1 MTRNRSYDN
10 VPQPHAVEY
19 YYQRTTRGGL
29 VISESAAACDI
40 SLGRPNMPGIW
51 RKEQVEA
58 WKPNVN
64 AVHEKGGIFFCQI
77 WHPGHVI
84 DYSLENF
91 SVVHTGEPRDSNSL
105 SCIYKRAP
113 VPQLTVDEINSIIND
128 FKVAT
133 RNAIEAGFDGVEI
146 HGANGYL
153 IDQYT
158 GSLENSCHLALEVTK
173 AVANEIG
180 ADRVGIKLSPSEYPN
195 PETLGLYMANE
206 LNKLGILYI
215 HMTEPRM
222 IKNEKGHY
230 ETLRCLSPMRLSFKG
245 TFIASGGYNKS
256 DGDKAIVENYT
267 DLVSFGLLF
276 LANPDLPKRF
286 EANAPLNKHKRNSF
300 YIQDPVIGYADYPFL
315 QVAS

>member
-1 MTRNRSYDN
+1 MEANNIPLLSPYKMGRFNLSHRIVLPPMTRNRSYNN

-19 YYQRTTRGGL
+19 YSQRTTHGGL

-40 SLGRPNMPGIW
+40 SLG
-51 RKEQVEA
+51 
-58 WKPNVN
+58 
-64 AVHEKGGIFFCQI
+64 
-77 WHPGHVI
+77 
-84 DYSLENF
+84 
-91 SVVHTGEPRDSNSL
+91 
-105 SCIYKRAP
+105 AP
-113 VPQLTVDEINSIIND
+113 VPQLTADEINSIIND

-133 RNAIEAGFDGVEI
+133 RNAIEAGFDGVEV
-146 HGANGYL
+146 HSANGYL
-153 IDQYT
+153 IDLLIKDEVNNEIDQYT
-158 GSLENSCHLALEVTK
+158 GSLESSCRLALEVTK

-180 ADRVGIKLSPSEYPN
+180 ADRVGIKLSPFEYPN

-206 LNKLGILYI
+206 LSKLGTLYI

-222 IKNEKGHY
+222 IKNEEGHY
-230 ETLRCLSPMRLSFKG
+230 ETPRCLSPMRLSFKG

-267 DLVSFGLLF
+267 DLISFGRLF

-300 YIQDPVIGYADYPFL
+300 YIKDPVTGYTDYPFL